1 MCRECDNSSL
11 EWTERDEREV
21 EIARGEAV
29 QGIDRSIK
37 ILEENL
43 DIIDGL
49 KSIVS
54 NLEDEVKKIWKV
66 IFTMSL

>member
-1 MCRECDNSSL
+1 METRRMKMCRECDNSSL

-29 QGIDRSIK
+29 QGIDKSIK

-54 NLEDEVKKIWKV
+54 NLEDEVKKI
-66 IFTMSL
+66 